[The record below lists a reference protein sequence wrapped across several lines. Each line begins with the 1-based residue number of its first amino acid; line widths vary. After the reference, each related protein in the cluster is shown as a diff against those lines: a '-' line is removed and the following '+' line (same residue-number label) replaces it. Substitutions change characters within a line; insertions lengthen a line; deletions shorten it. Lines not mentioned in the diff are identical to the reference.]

1 MVVVPDVTPETIPEL
16 VPIVATLV
24 LLLIHVPPPVL
35 ESVVVE
41 PAQTVAVPVIAD
53 GNGLTVTTVVVIQPV
68 ASV

>member
-1 MVVVPDVTPETIPEL
+1 MVAVPAATPEAIPEL
-16 VPIVATLV
+16 VPMVATLV

-41 PAQTVAVPVIAD
+41 PAQTVAVPVIVD

-68 ASV
+68 DSV

>member
-1 MVVVPDVTPETIPEL
+1 MVEVPDVTPETIPEL

-35 ESVVVE
+35 ERVVVE

-53 GNGLTVTTVVVIQPV
+53 GNGFTVTTVVVIQPV

>member
-1 MVVVPDVTPETIPEL
+1 MVDVPDAMAETMPEL

-35 ESVVVE
+35 ERVVVE

-53 GNGLTVTTVVVIQPV
+53 GNGFTVKTVVVIQPV